1 MTIATGLTLLALGLA
16 VAAHLRAQALTRRL
30 DVLTE
35 LYWELKY
42 DHGALK
48 AQVTPPPPRR
58 RSRRRLCRSPPSRS
72 QAHDG
77 QKDFGVA

>member
-48 AQVTPPPPRR
+48 AQVTPPAPPAPAPAAFVPLTAIKK
-58 RSRRRLCRSPPSRS
+58 SG
-72 QAHDG
+72 A
-77 QKDFGVA
+77 

>member
-48 AQVTPPPPRR
+48 AQVTPPPLPA
-58 RSRRRLCRSPPSRS
+58 PPSPAFVPLTAIKKS
-72 QAHDG
+72 GA
-77 QKDFGVA
+77 